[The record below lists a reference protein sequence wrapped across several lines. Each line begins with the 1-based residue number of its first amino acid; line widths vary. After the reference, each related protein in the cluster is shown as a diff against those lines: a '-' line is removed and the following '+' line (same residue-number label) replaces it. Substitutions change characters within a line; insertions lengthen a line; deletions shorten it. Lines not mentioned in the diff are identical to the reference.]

1 MVANNC
7 RGSERT
13 WSFLWSADV
22 VVVVLISDVV
32 VMRGLLHAAGPSRC
46 GSVVEGWGAE
56 ERQILRSSCCS
67 SYWWGAARRLLRQM
81 SFTPFQ
87 LPLLL
92 RRMIIARLLHK
103 LWVYVGSGL
112 VALGCNRPDQEREQ
126 ARVTIQEAVHR
137 TNKNK
142 NKQNSGYRCLE
153 SVWNDDQTML
163 LPYVLKKLFV
173 ASIDP
178 LNCGSAS
185 LRRRHTRILK
195 VLTANAHAN
204 SYSIVK

>member
-1 MVANNC
+1 MVATNC

-22 VVVVLISDVV
+22 FLLLLLISDVV
-32 VMRGLLHAAGPSRC
+32 VMRGLLHAAWPSRC
-46 GSVVEGWGAE
+46 GSVVEGRGAE

-87 LPLLL
+87 RPLL
-92 RRMIIARLLHK
+92 RRIIIARLLHK
-103 LWVYVGSGL
+103 LWVYVGAGL

-142 NKQNSGYRCLE
+142 NNDKTLVTDALNRSGMMIRQCFFLMSWKNCL
-153 SVWNDDQTML
+153 
-163 LPYVLKKLFV
+163 
-173 ASIDP
+173 
-178 LNCGSAS
+178 
-185 LRRRHTRILK
+185 
-195 VLTANAHAN
+195 
-204 SYSIVK
+204 

>member
-7 RGSERT
+7 RESERT

-22 VVVVLISDVV
+22 LLLLLISDVV

-46 GSVVEGWGAE
+46 CSVVEGWGAE
-56 ERQILRSSCCS
+56 ERQILRSSSCS

-92 RRMIIARLLHK
+92 RRIIIARLLHK
-103 LWVYVGSGL
+103 LWVYVGAGL

-142 NKQNSGYRCLE
+142 NNDKTLVTDALSRSGMMIRQCFFLMSWKNCL
-153 SVWNDDQTML
+153 
-163 LPYVLKKLFV
+163 
-173 ASIDP
+173 
-178 LNCGSAS
+178 
-185 LRRRHTRILK
+185 
-195 VLTANAHAN
+195 
-204 SYSIVK
+204 

>member
-22 VVVVLISDVV
+22 LLLLLLISDVV

-46 GSVVEGWGAE
+46 CSVVEGWGAE
-56 ERQILRSSCCS
+56 ERRILRSSCCS

-92 RRMIIARLLHK
+92 RRIIIARLLHK
-103 LWVYVGSGL
+103 LWVYVGAGL

-142 NKQNSGYRCLE
+142 NNDKTLVTDALSRSGMMIRQCFFLMSWKNCL
-153 SVWNDDQTML
+153 
-163 LPYVLKKLFV
+163 
-173 ASIDP
+173 
-178 LNCGSAS
+178 
-185 LRRRHTRILK
+185 
-195 VLTANAHAN
+195 
-204 SYSIVK
+204 

>member
-22 VVVVLISDVV
+22 VVLLLISDVV

-92 RRMIIARLLHK
+92 RRIIIARLLHK
-103 LWVYVGSGL
+103 LWVYVGAGL

-142 NKQNSGYRCLE
+142 NNDKTLVTDALSRSGMGSSLCLE
-153 SVWNDDQTML
+153 KIVCSFYRSSQ
-163 LPYVLKKLFV
+163 
-173 ASIDP
+173 
-178 LNCGSAS
+178 
-185 LRRRHTRILK
+185 LRICFSTSSTHED
-195 VLTANAHAN
+195 LTANAHAN
-204 SYSIVK
+204 SYSIVR